1 MANVALMNDAE
12 ISLAAELQPI
22 ADIAA
27 TVNIT
32 DDALIPYGHYM
43 AKVDTQKIDPSG
55 KRGKLVLVTAVSPTP
70 AGEGK
75 STVSVGLADALN
87 LVGSKTMVALREPS
101 LGPVFGM
108 KGGATGGG
116 YAQVVP
122 MESINLHFTGDF
134 HALSAAHNLLCNLVD
149 NHIYHGNELGIDPRT
164 VRVKR
169 VLDMNDRNLRNVVI
183 GLGGRASGS
192 PREDGFEIT
201 VASETMAVF
210 CLSRDIDDLKERL
223 SRIVVADTYDREPV
237 TAAQLG
243 PNGAQGAMA
252 ILLRDAIR
260 PNLVQTLAGTPALIH
275 GGPFANIAHGANS
288 VIATNTALDLADTVV
303 TEAGFGAD
311 LGAEKFVNIT
321 GPAGGFAADAV
332 AVVATVRSVK
342 YNGGLSLD
350 AVNKPGDD
358 RSGHIEAMEKGS
370 ENLARHLKNVKS
382 FGAPVVVAINQF
394 PQDTDEE
401 LQWVKDFCA
410 KQGVHAEVVS
420 VWANG
425 GEGAKALASH
435 LVGVL
440 KDSQDTVQPMF
451 SEDTGIRQR
460 IEHIVTN
467 IYGGDGVDFSSLAER
482 QLKQLED
489 AGEDKVPVCMAKT
502 QYSFSDNPKT
512 LGAPSGFRV
521 TVRELNVRAGA
532 GFVVALTGAM
542 MTMPGLPAKPASDNM
557 DVNDE
562 GQILGLF

>member
-1 MANVALMNDAE
+1 MNDAE
-12 ISLAAELQPI
+12 ISAAATLQPI
-22 ADIAA
+22 SDIAA
-27 TVNIT
+27 TVNIN
-32 DDALIPYGHYM
+32 DEALIPYGHHM
-43 AKVDTQKIDPSG
+43 AKVDTEKVQTSG

-75 STVSVGLADALN
+75 STVSVGIAEALN
-87 LVGSKTMVALREPS
+87 LVGSNTMVALREPS

-122 MESINLHFTGDF
+122 MENINLHFTGDF
-134 HALSAAHNLLCNLVD
+134 HAISAAHNLLCNLVD

-169 VLDMNDRNLRNVVI
+169 VLDMNDRNLRNVVV
-183 GLGGRASGS
+183 GLGGRSSGT
-192 PREDGFEIT
+192 PREDHFEIT

-210 CLSRDIDDLKERL
+210 CLARNMDDLKDRL
-223 SRIVVADTYDREPV
+223 ARIVVAENYDRQPV

-243 PNGAQGAMA
+243 ENGAQGAMA
-252 ILLRDAIR
+252 ILLRDALR

-321 GPAGGFAADAV
+321 GPAGGFAANAV
-332 AVVATVRSVK
+332 TVVATVRSVK

-350 AVNKPGDD
+350 DVNNPGDD

-370 ENLARHLKNVKS
+370 ENLARHLENVKS
-382 FGAPVVVAINQF
+382 FGAPVIVAINQF
-394 PQDTDEE
+394 PQDTEEE
-401 LQWVKDFCA
+401 LQWVKDFCEA
-410 KQGVHAEVVS
+410 RGAQAEVVS

-425 GEGAKALASH
+425 GEGATEFAKKLRDM
-435 LVGVL
+435 LDEG
-440 KDSQDTVQPMF
+440 KDPVQPMF
-451 SEDTGIRQR
+451 TADTGVRER
-460 IEHIVTN
+460 IEHIVTK
-467 IYGGDGVDFSSLAER
+467 IYGGEGVDFSSTAE
-482 QLKQLED
+482 KQLQQLEE

-502 QYSFSDNPKT
+502 QYSFSDDPKT
-512 LGAPSGFRV
+512 LGAPEGFRV

-542 MTMPGLPAKPASDNM
+542 MTMPGLPTKPASDHM

-562 GQILGLF
+562 GDIVGLF

>member
-1 MANVALMNDAE
+1 MNDAE

-22 ADIAA
+22 AEIAETVDIP
-27 TVNIT
+27 
-32 DDALIPYGHYM
+32 DDALIPYGHHM
-43 AKVDTQKIDPSG
+43 AKVDTQKLPKTG
-55 KRGKLVLVTAVSPTP
+55 KRGKLVLVTGTSPTP

-87 LVGSKTMVALREPS
+87 IVGSKTMVALREPS

-134 HALSAAHNLLCNLVD
+134 HAISSAHNLLCALVD

-169 VLDMNDRNLRNVVI
+169 VLDMNDRNLRNVVV
-183 GLGGRASGS
+183 GLGGRASGT
-192 PREDGFEIT
+192 PREDGFEIV

-243 PNGAQGAMA
+243 PDGAQGAMA

-288 VIATNTALDLADTVV
+288 VIATNTALDLAETVV

-311 LGAEKFVNIT
+311 LGGEKFVNIT

-332 AVVATVRSVK
+332 AVVSTVRSLK
-342 YNGGLSLD
+342 YNGGLSVD
-350 AVNKPGDD
+350 EVNNPGDD
-358 RSGHIEAMEKGS
+358 RTGHLEAMEKGS

-382 FGAPVVVAINQF
+382 FGAPVVVAVNQF
-394 PQDTDEE
+394 PQDTEEE

-435 LVGVL
+435 LIDVL
-440 KDSQDTVQPMF
+440 NESEETVQPMF
-451 SEDTGIRQR
+451 SPDTGIRER

-467 IYGGDGVDFSSLAER
+467 VYGGDGVDFSSAAER
-482 QLKQLED
+482 QLKQLEE
-489 AGEDKVPVCMAKT
+489 AGQDKVPVCMAKT
-502 QYSFSDNPKT
+502 QYSFSDDPKA

-542 MTMPGLPAKPASDNM
+542 MTMPGLPAKPASDKM

-562 GQILGLF
+562 GEIIGLF

>member
-1 MANVALMNDAE
+1 MNDAE
-12 ISLAAELQPI
+12 ISLAAELKPI

-27 TVNIT
+27 TVNID

-43 AKVDTQKIDPSG
+43 AKVDTQKIKTSG
-55 KRGKLVLVTAVSPTP
+55 KRGKLILVTGISPTP

-122 MESINLHFTGDF
+122 MENINLHFTGDF
-134 HALSAAHNLLCNLVD
+134 HAITSAHNLLCNLVD
-149 NHIYHGNELGIDPRT
+149 NHINHGNELGIDPRT
-164 VRVKR
+164 VRIKR

-223 SRIVVADTYDREPV
+223 SRIVVAETYDRKPV
-237 TAAQLG
+237 TAAELG
-243 PNGAQGAMA
+243 PNGAQGGMA
-252 ILLRDAIR
+252 ILLRDAMR
-260 PNLVQTLAGTPALIH
+260 PNLVQSIGGTPALIH

-311 LGAEKFVNIT
+311 LGGEKFVNIT
-321 GPAGGFAADAV
+321 GPAGGFAAAAV
-332 AVVATVRSVK
+332 TVVATVRALK
-342 YNGGLSLD
+342 YNGGLSV
-350 AVNKPGDD
+350 AEVNKPGED
-358 RSGHIEAMEKGS
+358 RSGHLDAIERGA
-370 ENLARHLKNVKS
+370 ENLGRHLDNVKS
-382 FGAPVVVAINQF
+382 WGAPVVVAINQF

-425 GEGAKALASH
+425 GEGAKALAEH
-435 LVGVL
+435 LVDVL
-440 KDSQDTVQPMF
+440 NDSEDTVQPMF
-451 SEDTGIRQR
+451 CADTGIRER
-460 IEHIVTN
+460 IDYIVKN
-467 IYGGDGVDFSSLAER
+467 VYGGDGVDFSATAER

-489 AGEDKVPVCMAKT
+489 AGEDKIPVCMAKT
-502 QYSFSDNPKT
+502 QYSFSDDPKA

-542 MTMPGLPAKPASDNM
+542 MTMPGLPAEPASDKM
-557 DVNDE
+557 DVNE
-562 GQILGLF
+562 RGEIVGLF

>member
-1 MANVALMNDAE
+1 MNDAE
-12 ISLAAELQPI
+12 ISLAAELKPI

-32 DDALIPYGHYM
+32 DDALIPYGHHM
-43 AKVDTQKIDPSG
+43 AKVDTQKIQKSG
-55 KRGKLVLVTAVSPTP
+55 KRGKLILVTGTSPTP

-122 MESINLHFTGDF
+122 MENINLHFTGDF
-134 HALSAAHNLLCNLVD
+134 HAITSAHNLLCNLVD
-149 NHIYHGNELGIDPRT
+149 NHINHGNELGIDPRT
-164 VRVKR
+164 VRIKR

-210 CLSRDIDDLKERL
+210 CLARDIDDLKERL
-223 SRIVVADTYDREPV
+223 SRIVVAETYDRQPV

-243 PNGAQGAMA
+243 PNGAQGGMA
-252 ILLRDAIR
+252 ILLRDAMR
-260 PNLVQTLAGTPALIH
+260 PNLVQSIGGTPALIH

-311 LGAEKFVNIT
+311 LGGEKFVNIT
-321 GPAGGFAADAV
+321 GPAGGFAAAAV
-332 AVVATVRSVK
+332 TVVATVRALK
-342 YNGGLSLD
+342 YNGGLSV
-350 AVNKPGDD
+350 AEVNKPGED
-358 RSGHIEAMEKGS
+358 RTGHLEAIEKGS
-370 ENLARHLKNVKS
+370 VNLGRHLENVKS
-382 FGAPVVVAINQF
+382 WGAPVVVAINQF

-410 KQGVHAEVVS
+410 QQGVHAEVVS

-425 GEGAKALASH
+425 GEGAKALAEH
-435 LVGVL
+435 LVDVL
-440 KDSQDTVQPMF
+440 NDTEDTVAPMF
-451 SEDTGIRQR
+451 SPDTGIRER
-460 IEHIVTN
+460 IDYIVKN
-467 IYGGDGVDFSSLAER
+467 VYGGDGVDFSATAER
-482 QLKQLED
+482 LLKQLED

-502 QYSFSDNPKT
+502 QYSFSDDPKA

-542 MTMPGLPAKPASDNM
+542 MTMPGLPADPASDNM
-557 DVNDE
+557 DVNE
-562 GQILGLF
+562 RGEIIGLF

>member
-1 MANVALMNDAE
+1 MNDAE
-12 ISLAAELQPI
+12 ISLAATLEPI

-27 TVNIT
+27 AVNIN
-32 DDALIPYGHYM
+32 DDALIPYGHHM
-43 AKVDTQKIDPSG
+43 AKVDTQKIPRSG
-55 KRGKLVLVTAVSPTP
+55 QRGKLVLVTGTSPTP

-75 STVSVGLADALN
+75 STVSVGLADGLN

-134 HALSAAHNLLCNLVD
+134 HAISAAHNLLCNLVD
-149 NHIYHGNELGIDPRT
+149 NHIHHGNELGIDART
-164 VRVKR
+164 VRIKR

-183 GLGGRASGS
+183 GLGGRGSGS

-210 CLSRDIDDLKERL
+210 CLSRDIDGLKERL
-223 SRIVVADTYDREPV
+223 SRIVVAETYDREPV

-311 LGAEKFVNIT
+311 LGGEKFVNIT

-332 AVVATVRSVK
+332 AVVSTVRSLK
-342 YNGGLSLD
+342 YNGGLSV
-350 AVNKPGDD
+350 AEVNKPGDD
-358 RSGHIEAMEKGS
+358 RTGHLEAMEKGS
-370 ENLARHLKNVKS
+370 ANLARHLSNVKS
-382 FGAPVVVAINQF
+382 WGAPVVVAVNQF
-394 PQDTDEE
+394 PQDTEEE
-401 LQWVKDFCA
+401 LQWVKDFCE

-435 LVGVL
+435 LKDVL
-440 KDSQDTVQPMF
+440 AESQDTVQPMF
-451 SEDTGIRQR
+451 SADTGIRER
-460 IEHIVTN
+460 IEYIVKN
-467 IYGGDGVDFSSLAER
+467 VYGGEGVDFSSTAER
-482 QLKQLED
+482 QLKQLEE

-502 QYSFSDNPKT
+502 QYSFSDDPKA

-542 MTMPGLPAKPASDNM
+542 MTMPGLPAEPASDNM
-557 DVNDE
+557 DVNDDGE
-562 GQILGLF
+562 IIGLF

>member
-1 MANVALMNDAE
+1 MNDAE
-12 ISLAAELQPI
+12 ISLAATLEPI

-27 TVNIT
+27 AVNIN
-32 DDALIPYGHYM
+32 DDALIPYGHHM
-43 AKVDTQKIDPSG
+43 AKVDTQKIPRSG
-55 KRGKLVLVTAVSPTP
+55 QRGKLVLVTGTSPTP

-75 STVSVGLADALN
+75 STVSVGLADGLN

-134 HALSAAHNLLCNLVD
+134 HAISAAHNLLCNLVD
-149 NHIYHGNELGIDPRT
+149 NHIHHGNELGIDART
-164 VRVKR
+164 VRIKR

-183 GLGGRASGS
+183 GLGGRGSGS

-223 SRIVVADTYDREPV
+223 SRIVVAETYDREPV

-311 LGAEKFVNIT
+311 LGGEKFVNIT

-332 AVVATVRSVK
+332 AVVSTVRSLK
-342 YNGGLSLD
+342 YNGGLSV
-350 AVNKPGDD
+350 AEVNKPGDD
-358 RSGHIEAMEKGS
+358 RTGHLEAMEKGS
-370 ENLARHLKNVKS
+370 ANLARHLSNVKS
-382 FGAPVVVAINQF
+382 WGAPVVVAVNQF
-394 PQDTDEE
+394 PQDTEEE
-401 LQWVKDFCA
+401 LQWVKDFCE

-435 LVGVL
+435 LKEVL
-440 KDSQDTVQPMF
+440 AESQDTVQPMF
-451 SEDTGIRQR
+451 SADTGIRER
-460 IEHIVTN
+460 IEYIVKN
-467 IYGGDGVDFSSLAER
+467 VYGGEGVDFSSTAER

-502 QYSFSDNPKT
+502 QYSFSDDPKA

-542 MTMPGLPAKPASDNM
+542 MTMPGLPAEPASDNM
-557 DVNDE
+557 DVNDDGE
-562 GQILGLF
+562 IIGLF

>member
-1 MANVALMNDAE
+1 MNDAE
-12 ISLAAELQPI
+12 ISAAATLKPI

-27 TVNIT
+27 TVNIN

-43 AKVDTQKIDPSG
+43 AKVDTQKVEKTG
-55 KRGKLVLVTAVSPTP
+55 KRGKLVLVTGTSPTP

-134 HALSAAHNLLCNLVD
+134 HAISAAHNLLCNLVD

-164 VRVKR
+164 VRLKR

-183 GLGGRASGS
+183 GLGGRMSGT
-192 PREDGFEIT
+192 PREEGFEIT

-210 CLSRDIDDLKERL
+210 CLSRDIDDLKARL
-223 SRIVVADTYDREPV
+223 SRIVVAETYDRQPV
-237 TAAQLG
+237 TAAELG

-252 ILLRDAIR
+252 ILLKDAIR

-288 VIATNTALDLADTVV
+288 VIATNTALDLADIAV

-311 LGAEKFVNIT
+311 LGGEKFANIT

-332 AVVATVRSVK
+332 TVVATVRSLK
-342 YNGGLSLD
+342 YNGGLSVEE
-350 AVNKPGDD
+350 VNKPGEQ
-358 RSGHIEAMEKGS
+358 RTGHLEALEKGS
-370 ENLARHLKNVKS
+370 VNLGRHLENVKS

-394 PQDTDEE
+394 PQDTEEE

-410 KQGVHAEVVS
+410 KYDVHAEVVS

-435 LVGVL
+435 LVEVL
-440 KDSQDTVQPMF
+440 KASNDTVQPMF
-451 SEDTGIRQR
+451 SPDTGIRER
-460 IEHIVTN
+460 IEHIVTK
-467 IYGGDGVDFSSLAER
+467 IYGGDGVDYSSAAAK
-482 QLKQLED
+482 QLRQLED

-502 QYSFSDNPKT
+502 QYSFSDDPKA
-512 LGAPSGFRV
+512 LGAPDGFRV

-532 GFVVALTGAM
+532 GFVVALTGAL

-557 DVNDE
+557 DVNEE
-562 GQILGLF
+562 GQIVGLF

>member
-1 MANVALMNDAE
+1 MNDAE
-12 ISLAAELQPI
+12 ISAAATLQPI
-22 ADIAA
+22 SDIAA
-27 TVNIT
+27 TVNIN
-32 DDALIPYGHYM
+32 DEALIPYGHHM
-43 AKVDTQKIDPSG
+43 AKVDTEKVQTSG

-75 STVSVGLADALN
+75 STVSVGIAEALN
-87 LVGSKTMVALREPS
+87 LVGSNTMVALREPS

-122 MESINLHFTGDF
+122 MENINLHFTGDF
-134 HALSAAHNLLCNLVD
+134 HAISAAHNLLCNLVD

-169 VLDMNDRNLRNVVI
+169 VLDMNDRNLRNVVV
-183 GLGGRASGS
+183 GLGGRSSGT
-192 PREDGFEIT
+192 PREDHFEIT

-210 CLSRDIDDLKERL
+210 CLARNMDDLKDRL
-223 SRIVVADTYDREPV
+223 ARIVVAENYDRQPV

-243 PNGAQGAMA
+243 ENGAQGAMA
-252 ILLRDAIR
+252 ILLRDALR

-321 GPAGGFAADAV
+321 GPAGGFAANAV
-332 AVVATVRSVK
+332 TVVATVRSVK

-350 AVNKPGDD
+350 DVNNPGDD

-370 ENLARHLKNVKS
+370 ENLARHLENVKS
-382 FGAPVVVAINQF
+382 FGAPVIVAINQF
-394 PQDTDEE
+394 PQDTEEE
-401 LQWVKDFCA
+401 LQWVKDFCEA
-410 KQGVHAEVVS
+410 RGAQAEVVS

-425 GEGAKALASH
+425 GEGATEFAKKLRDM
-435 LVGVL
+435 LDEG
-440 KDSQDTVQPMF
+440 KDPVQPMF
-451 SEDTGIRQR
+451 TADTGVRER
-460 IEHIVTN
+460 IEHIVTK
-467 IYGGDGVDFSSLAER
+467 IYGGAGVDFSSTAE
-482 QLKQLED
+482 KQLQQLEE

-502 QYSFSDNPKT
+502 QYSFSDDPKT
-512 LGAPSGFRV
+512 LGAPEGFRV

-542 MTMPGLPAKPASDNM
+542 MTMPGLPTKPASDHM

-562 GQILGLF
+562 GDIVGLF

>member
-1 MANVALMNDAE
+1 MNDAE
-12 ISLAAELQPI
+12 ISLAATLEPI

-27 TVNIT
+27 AVNIN
-32 DDALIPYGHYM
+32 DDALIPYGHHM
-43 AKVDTQKIDPSG
+43 AKVDTQKIPRSG
-55 KRGKLVLVTAVSPTP
+55 QRGKLVLVTGTSPTP

-75 STVSVGLADALN
+75 STVSVGLADGLN

-134 HALSAAHNLLCNLVD
+134 HAISAAHNLLCNLVD
-149 NHIYHGNELGIDPRT
+149 NHIHHGNEMGIDART
-164 VRVKR
+164 VRIKR

-183 GLGGRASGS
+183 GLGGRGSGS

-223 SRIVVADTYDREPV
+223 SRIVVAETYDREPV

-311 LGAEKFVNIT
+311 LGGEKFVNIT

-332 AVVATVRSVK
+332 AVVSTVRSLK
-342 YNGGLSLD
+342 YNGGLSV
-350 AVNKPGDD
+350 AEVNKPGDD
-358 RSGHIEAMEKGS
+358 RTGHLEAMEKGS
-370 ENLARHLKNVKS
+370 ANLARHLSNVKS
-382 FGAPVVVAINQF
+382 WGAPVVVAVNQF
-394 PQDTDEE
+394 PQDTEEE
-401 LQWVKDFCA
+401 LQWVKDFCE

-435 LVGVL
+435 LKEVL
-440 KDSQDTVQPMF
+440 AESQDTVQPMF
-451 SEDTGIRQR
+451 SPDTGIRER
-460 IEHIVTN
+460 IEYIVKN
-467 IYGGDGVDFSSLAER
+467 VYGGEGVDFSSTAER

-502 QYSFSDNPKT
+502 QYSFSDDPKA

-542 MTMPGLPAKPASDNM
+542 MTMPGLPAEPASDNM
-557 DVNDE
+557 DVNDDGE
-562 GQILGLF
+562 IIGLF

>member
-1 MANVALMNDAE
+1 MAPMNDAE
-12 ISLAAELQPI
+12 ISLAAELKPI
-22 ADIAA
+22 ADIAS
-27 TVNIT
+27 TVNIS
-32 DDALIPYGHYM
+32 DDALIPYGHHM
-43 AKVDTQKIDPSG
+43 AKVDTQKIQKSG
-55 KRGKLVLVTAVSPTP
+55 KRGKLVLVTGTSPTP

-134 HALSAAHNLLCNLVD
+134 HAISSAHNLLCALVD

-169 VLDMNDRNLRNVVI
+169 VLDMNDRNLRNVVV

-192 PREDGFEIT
+192 PREDGFEIV

-311 LGAEKFVNIT
+311 LGGEKFVNIT

-332 AVVATVRSVK
+332 TVVSTVRSLK
-342 YNGGLSLD
+342 YNGGLSVD
-350 AVNKPGDD
+350 EVNNPGDD
-358 RSGHIEAMEKGS
+358 RTGHIEAMEKGS
-370 ENLARHLKNVKS
+370 ANLARHLKNVKS
-382 FGAPVVVAINQF
+382 FGAPVVVAVNQF
-394 PQDTDEE
+394 PQDTEEE

-410 KQGVHAEVVS
+410 KHDVHAEVVS

-435 LVGVL
+435 LTEVL
-440 KDSQDTVQPMF
+440 KDSDDTVQPMF
-451 SEDTGIRQR
+451 GEDTGIRER

-467 IYGGDGVDFSSLAER
+467 VYGGDGVDFSSTAQR
-482 QLKQLED
+482 QLKQLEE
-489 AGEDKVPVCMAKT
+489 AGLDKMPVCMAKT
-502 QYSFSDNPKT
+502 QYSFSDDPKA
-512 LGAPSGFRV
+512 LGAPDGFRV
-521 TVRELNVRAGA
+521 TVRELNLRAGA

-542 MTMPGLPAKPASDNM
+542 MTMPGLPAKPASDKM

-562 GQILGLF
+562 GEILGLF

>member
-1 MANVALMNDAE
+1 MNDAE

-22 ADIAA
+22 AEIAETVDIP
-27 TVNIT
+27 
-32 DDALIPYGHYM
+32 DDALIPYGHHM
-43 AKVDTQKIDPSG
+43 AKVDTQKLPKTG
-55 KRGKLVLVTAVSPTP
+55 KRGKLVLVTGTSPTP

-87 LVGSKTMVALREPS
+87 IVGSKTMVALREPS

-134 HALSAAHNLLCNLVD
+134 HAISSAHNLLCALVD

-169 VLDMNDRNLRNVVI
+169 VLDMNDRNLRNVVV
-183 GLGGRASGS
+183 GLGGRASGT
-192 PREDGFEIT
+192 PREDGFEIV

-243 PNGAQGAMA
+243 PDGAQGAMA

-288 VIATNTALDLADTVV
+288 VIATNTALDLAETVV

-311 LGAEKFVNIT
+311 LGGEKFVNIT

-332 AVVATVRSVK
+332 AVVSTVRSLK
-342 YNGGLSLD
+342 YNGGLSVD
-350 AVNKPGDD
+350 EVNNPGDD
-358 RSGHIEAMEKGS
+358 RTGHIEAMEKGS

-382 FGAPVVVAINQF
+382 FGAPIVVAINQF
-394 PQDTDEE
+394 PQDTEEE
-401 LQWVKDFCA
+401 LAWVKDFCA

-435 LVGVL
+435 LVDVL
-440 KDSQDTVQPMF
+440 KDSEDTVQPMF
-451 SEDTGIRQR
+451 SPETGIRER

-467 IYGGDGVDFSSLAER
+467 VYGGDGVDFSSAAER

-489 AGEDKVPVCMAKT
+489 AGQDKVPVCMAKT
-502 QYSFSDNPKT
+502 QYSFSDDPKA

-542 MTMPGLPAKPASDNM
+542 MTMPGLPAKPASDKM

-562 GQILGLF
+562 GEIIGLF